1 MFELATLVGVELY
14 GLPPSGLRDLAAGVR
29 DRLALLPAHVY
40 PRQVSV
46 DDDF

>member
-1 MFELATLVGVELY
+1 MFELATLVGMDLFGV
-14 GLPPSGLRDLAAGVR
+14 PPGQLQNLAAVGR

-40 PRQVSV
+40 PRQMAS